1 MSTTMSMWLGI
12 AFVVLAI
19 TAVLLQAWLWNPK
32 YWDPIAKKTNAPKA
46 GLRLH
51 RWVGIAFTVIYV
63 LMMWKMLPRL
73 WEYQVELPARTVLH
87 ATAGIVLGILLATKL
102 VILRW
107 YRHFEESMPLLG
119 FGILACTIVLGTL
132 SIPFAVR
139 AQGLAGDVMS
149 EENVT
154 RVRGL
159 LAEVKFEGEVDR
171 DALVERAGLD
181 RGRKVLVEQCTAC
194 HDMRTILVKP
204 RTPDSWLD
212 VSTRMAEKPSVFG
225 NPIDREDLPYVTAYL
240 AAITPELQASRKQEK
255 AAERERT
262 AMMEA
267 VGMVTPAMAGSMVAA
282 VTAAP
287 MAAATPTATPAAMP
301 AAAPAAGDAFAQPPA
316 AAVTPDKAKAL
327 LQATCTQCHELDEI
341 DKHGGDDVAGWAKV
355 MRDMIGEG
363 ADIPEADGRVL
374 VQWLASQ
381 HPKRK

>member
-1 MSTTMSMWLGI
+1 MSTTTSMWLGI
-12 AFVVLAI
+12 AFVVLAV

-32 YWDPIAKKTNAPKA
+32 YWDPVAKKTRAPKA

-87 ATAGIVLGILLATKL
+87 AVAGIVLGILLATKL

-107 YRHFEESMPLLG
+107 YRHFEESMPALG

-139 AQGLAGDVMS
+139 AQGLTGDVMS
-149 EENVT
+149 EENLA

-159 LAEVKFEGEVDR
+159 LAEVEFEGEVDR

-204 RTPDSWLD
+204 RTADAWLD
-212 VSTRMAEKPSVFG
+212 VSARMAEKPSVFG
-225 NPIDREDLPYVTAYL
+225 NPIDRADLPYVTAYL

-255 AAERERT
+255 AAQRERA

-267 VGMVTPAMAGSMVAA
+267 VGMMAPAMAGSMAAAVAA
-282 VTAAP
+282 V
-287 MAAATPTATPAAMP
+287 PAAMP
-301 AAAPAAGDAFAQPPA
+301 ATTPAAVPAAPAMAADPFAQPPS
-316 AAVTPDKAKAL
+316 AAVSPQQAKAL
-327 LQATCTQCHELDEI
+327 LQSTCTQCHELDEI

-355 MRDMIGEG
+355 MRDMIAEG
-363 ADIPEADGRVL
+363 ADIPEADARVL
-374 VQWLASQ
+374 VQWLAAQ